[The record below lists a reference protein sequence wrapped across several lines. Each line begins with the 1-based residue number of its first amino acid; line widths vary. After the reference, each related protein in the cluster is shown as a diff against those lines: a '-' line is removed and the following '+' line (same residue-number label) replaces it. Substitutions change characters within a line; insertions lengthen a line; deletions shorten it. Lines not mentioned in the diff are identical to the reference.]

1 MTVALWCILAAAL
14 LHLPFTLAAKW
25 SRRFDNARP
34 RDYMD
39 QLDGWRKRAHWSQ
52 LNMLEA
58 FPPFA
63 AAVLVAHVVA
73 GPQAAADGLAIAFV
87 LLRVAYG
94 VCYVVDQATLRSLMW
109 MGGQACSIGLFIV
122 AATA

>member
-1 MTVALWCILAAAL
+1 MTVALWCILIAAL

-52 LNMLEA
+52 LNMIEA
-58 FPPFA
+58 FPVFA
-63 AAVLVAHVVA
+63 AAVLTAHIVA
-73 GPQAAADGLAIAFV
+73 GPQRSADSLAIAFV
-87 LLRVAYG
+87 LLRLAYG
-94 VCYVVDQATLRSLMW
+94 VCYIVDQATLRSLMW
-109 MGGQACSIGLFIV
+109 MGALGCSVGLFIV
-122 AATA
+122 AAIA